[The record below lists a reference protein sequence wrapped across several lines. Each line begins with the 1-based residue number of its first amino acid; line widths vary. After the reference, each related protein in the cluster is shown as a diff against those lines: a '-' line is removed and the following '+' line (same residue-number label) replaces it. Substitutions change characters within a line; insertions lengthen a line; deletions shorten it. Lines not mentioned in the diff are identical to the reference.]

1 MDPKLEE
8 MPGGDAA
15 GGNRRAR
22 RVEAHRRRRGDLPPT
37 DAIAFR
43 IDDACRL
50 SGLGRTTL
58 YGLVRA
64 GRLRL
69 LRVGGRSLI
78 DGDSLRS
85 LLRGGA

>member
-15 GGNRRAR
+15 GGNRQAR
-22 RVEAHRRRRGDLPPT
+22 RVEAHPCRRGDLPPA

-50 SGLGRTTL
+50 SGLGRTTV

-69 LRVGGRSLI
+69 IRVGGRSLI
-78 DGDSLRS
+78 DGDSLRR
-85 LLRGGA
+85 LLRGGT